1 MENKT
6 VGNPKDF
13 VYENGVKVEVDGFL
27 ITDLIAIF
35 EKLVNDEIKPESKFK
50 YNFVNE
56 KGKIV
61 KSPKQSDLDTGKVK
75 KVVDFERTILKPTI
89 EYTISEKG
97 IAYAELK
104 NFLEAIHYS
113 NVQKG
118 IAVDYREL
126 MKKADLQAVTEE
138 SKD

>member
-35 EKLVNDEIKPESKFK
+35 EKLVNDEIKPESEFK

-75 KVVDFERTILKPTI
+75 KVVDFERTILKPI
-89 EYTISEKG
+89 QE
-97 IAYAELK
+97 ELDQHSSLS
-104 NFLEAIHYS
+104 FIY
-113 NVQKG
+113 
-118 IAVDYREL
+118 
-126 MKKADLQAVTEE
+126 DLVYDIDTLKVGRKPLIGVKIYLKENKIRQL
-138 SKD
+138 KMFQG